1 MKWVGL
7 EEVESLLEDLLQV
20 DQGGY
25 LHSSVAEAVCVHVCV
40 CVVCKCEMKKMKN
53 INNGRGIT
61 N

>member
-7 EEVESLLEDLLQV
+7 EEVESFPEDLLRV

-25 LHSSVAEAVCVHVCV
+25 LHSSVVEAVCVHVCV
-40 CVVCKCEMKKMKN
+40 YVGHKCEMKKMKN